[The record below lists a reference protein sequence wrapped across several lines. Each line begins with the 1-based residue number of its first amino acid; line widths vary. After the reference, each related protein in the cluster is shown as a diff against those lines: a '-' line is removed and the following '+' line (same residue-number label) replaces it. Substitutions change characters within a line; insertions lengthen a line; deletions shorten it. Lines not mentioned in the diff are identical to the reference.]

1 MILHG
6 NFIVLPVANFLE
18 CLFGA
23 CLYLEIGM
31 ASDLCRWEVDPFF
44 AAAED
49 VQDSADRMESAYR
62 TWLHDQSLRESNPT
76 DTELVSLIEIRK
88 RELITALGTA
98 KWQLEDFERAIRVT
112 ASTNKAYSKE
122 DAPTRHMQ
130 FIGAIRNQIASIEKE
145 LQDSIKK
152 DGNRSLQWVD
162 LDDRERDDLAMFL
175 SGGGSL
181 KNTIEQG
188 TCRNITEQQS
198 KRSIATSAN
207 LLGTKDVVELRLDDT
222 QLLHP
227 ATGQSK
233 LQCIRHSRTNAACAL
248 DTHHNGFTDSEASN
262 KDSEFVVDMARKLS
276 GTRDDRHSG
285 DSLER
290 ATGHKR
296 SASAGAEFGAWK
308 IVTADNDIGKR
319 SYNSRCENFDNGLNF
334 WGFISNL
341 KFMPRLNFSKSGM
354 KRWKDGEGSST
365 NHCNHEQMVVP
376 SSNGV
381 SNTWS
386 GGDNTISN
394 GYHLHADGISDAKQL
409 HGWTGGVQ
417 RRSQRSQCLIEYSRL
432 YPARITSAVLVML
445 GLLGLFTFHVT

>member
-6 NFIVLPVANFLE
+6 NFKVLPVANCLE

-62 TWLHDQSLRESNPT
+62 TWLHDQSLGESNPA
-76 DTELVSLIEIRK
+76 DVELVSLIEIRK

-98 KWQLEDFERAIRVT
+98 KWQLEDFESAITVT

-152 DGNRSLQWVD
+152 DGHRNLQWVD

-181 KNTIEQG
+181 KNTVEHGMCGKIP
-188 TCRNITEQQS
+188 EQQS
-198 KRSIATSAN
+198 KGSISTSAN
-207 LLGTKDVVELRLDDT
+207 LRGTKDVVELRLDDT
-222 QLLHP
+222 QHLNP

-233 LQCIRHSRTNAACAL
+233 LQCIQHSRTNAACAL

-262 KDSEFVVDMARKLS
+262 KDSEFVVDMAHKLL
-276 GTRDDRHSG
+276 GTRDDCHSG

-308 IVTADNDIGKR
+308 IVIADNDIGKR
-319 SYNSRCENFDNGLNF
+319 PHNSRCGNFDNGLNF

-341 KFMPRLNFSKSGM
+341 KFMPKLNFSKSGM

-365 NHCNHEQMVVP
+365 NHCNYEQMVIP

-386 GGDNTISN
+386 GGDSTISN
-394 GYHLHADGISDAKQL
+394 GYHLHVDGISDAKQL

-432 YPARITSAVLVML
+432 HPARITSAVLVML

>member
-1 MILHG
+1 
-6 NFIVLPVANFLE
+6 
-18 CLFGA
+18 
-23 CLYLEIGM
+23 M

-44 AAAED
+44 SAAED

-62 TWLHDQSLRESNPT
+62 TWLHDQSLGEP
-76 DTELVSLIEIRK
+76 DPADMELVSLIEIRK

-122 DAPTRHMQ
+122 DAPSRHMQ
-130 FIGAIRNQIASIEKE
+130 FIGAIQNQIASIEKE

-181 KNTIEQG
+181 KNTMEHG
-188 TCRNITEQQS
+188 MCRNITEQQS
-198 KRSIATSAN
+198 KGSIGTSAN
-207 LLGTKDVVELRLDDT
+207 LRDTEDMVELRLDDT

-233 LQCIRHSRTNAACAL
+233 LQCTRHSRTNGACVL
-248 DTHHNGFTDSEASN
+248 DTLHNGFTETEVIN
-262 KDSEFVVDMARKLS
+262 KDSEFVVDLAHKLS
-276 GTRDDRHSG
+276 GTRDDCHSG

-296 SASAGAEFGAWK
+296 SASAGAEFRAWK
-308 IVTADNDIGKR
+308 IVIADNDIGKR
-319 SYNSRCENFDNGLNF
+319 SYDSRCENFDNGLNF
-334 WGFISNL
+334 WGYISNL
-341 KFMPRLNFSKSGM
+341 KFMPKLNFSKSGM
-354 KRWKDGEGSST
+354 KRWKDGEGSSI
-365 NHCNHEQMVVP
+365 NRSKHDQMVRP

-381 SNTWS
+381 LNTWS
-386 GGDNTISN
+386 GGNNTISN
-394 GYHLHADGISDAKQL
+394 GYHLHSDGNSEAKQL

-417 RRSQRSQCLIEYSRL
+417 RRFQRSQCFIEYSRL
-432 YPARITSAVLVML
+432 HPARITSAILVML